1 MGEVHEA
8 LSEIE
13 RQLTRAAELHI
24 SGVVDD
30 NMYEA
35 MLSGTLLP
43 LVPRVK
49 APRHIVVLKA
59 VKRWGENELISEEL
73 TKQLV
78 EALMNDAKP
87 REGNDEA
94 GTSELRQ
101 PATPT
106 VAATAAAEASGKK
119 RKAPIAPKLAPGQ
132 TSLFSWKGVERQRTL
147 KLELRKQREAA
158 LRNEDFEVETHL
170 VIRFPSEQSKA
181 VEEPLLLMRQC
192 PKCPKSFDTPLGL
205 HNHMKWHSDLVKDK
219 LFTPPRPKSRQ
230 EWRPLCSSTSQHTKS
245 SSPSTSRG

>member
-43 LVPRVK
+43 LVPRVE

-59 VKRWGENELISEEL
+59 VKRWGENELITEEL

-78 EALMNDAKP
+78 EALL
-87 REGNDEA
+87 DE
-94 GTSELRQ
+94 R
-101 PATPT
+101 
-106 VAATAAAEASGKK
+106 
-119 RKAPIAPKLAPGQ
+119 
-132 TSLFSWKGVERQRTL
+132 
-147 KLELRKQREAA
+147 
-158 LRNEDFEVETHL
+158 
-170 VIRFPSEQSKA
+170 
-181 VEEPLLLMRQC
+181 C
-192 PKCPKSFDTPLGL
+192 
-205 HNHMKWHSDLVKDK
+205 
-219 LFTPPRPKSRQ
+219 
-230 EWRPLCSSTSQHTKS
+230 
-245 SSPSTSRG
+245 